1 MNSRIILAKGINMDR
16 DYNNVLSYSE
26 SDMLTLLRSQAHL
39 VREASNYSFIRGTGQ
54 LDTQFTYAEC
64 LGANYIAFQNPD
76 YSNKWFFA
84 WIDEVQY
91 RGNYNTRIIYTI
103 DAWSTWFSDWTAK
116 KCFVNRHH
124 VNDDTIGANRVPEN
138 LAINDIIQLDEGS
151 ITDLGTNYYVAMQT
165 SWILNDNST
174 GNITDLNKGT
184 QFSGITVYNK
194 QIYGRQIIL
203 FGPFNG
209 TNTDF
214 DKYKSISF
222 YLGRCNNDGHI
233 NDVENIFIV
242 PSALIDTTKLEPHYA
257 ELFDD
262 TKPINFYTILYTYE
276 PKEINVQFPKE
287 YEFTDYTPK
296 NNKCYC
302 YPINYLY
309 VTNNNGNS
317 NIFKYEDFYNS
328 QVCTFKIWLAMS
340 IGVSAKLFPT
350 NYKYQTNGDF
360 DNGLPLGKYPVCGW
374 SSDAFTNWLTSQAV
388 NIATSFIPSV
398 SAKDANEE
406 TNTLTGA
413 DIGLGIARKTAQII
427 GTLYT
432 GSLMPNIE
440 GGNNNTADVLWS
452 GNKNNII
459 FRKMRASLHDLQIMD
474 DYFTRF
480 GYAIKKLEMPN
491 ITGRRYWNYVEI
503 GSTEEIGYGTVPQNF
518 MDKINNACRKG
529 VTIWHS
535 HDNIGNWD
543 LNNEIINE

>member
-26 SDMLTLLRSQAHL
+26 SDMLTLLRSQNHL
-39 VREASNYSFIRGTGQ
+39 VREASDYSFIRGTGQ

-84 WIDEVQY
+84 WIDDVQY

-103 DAWSTWFSDWTAK
+103 DAWSTWFGDWTVK

-209 TNTDF
+209 TND
-214 DKYKSISF
+214 DMSKYISILH
-222 YLGRCNNDGHI
+222 YIGRCNNDGHI

-242 PSALIDTTKLEPHYA
+242 PAALIDTTKLVPHYA
-257 ELFDD
+257 ELFDN
-262 TKPINFYTILYTYE
+262 TKPINFYTILYSYE
-276 PKEINVQFPKE
+276 PKEIIVQFPKE

-328 QVCTFKIWLAMS
+328 QVCTFKIWLAMC

-398 SAKDANEE
+398 SSKDANEE

-459 FRKMRASLHDLQIMD
+459 FRKMRASLHDLQIID

-480 GYAIKKLEMPN
+480 GYAIKKLEVPN

-503 GSTEEIGYGTVPQNF
+503 GSTEEIGYGTVPHNF

-543 LNNEIINE
+543 LNNEIVT